1 MKKTLS
7 IHLGRQLFVIEEDAF
22 DRLQEYL
29 KRLEASL
36 KEENGIAEIIEDIEM
51 RFAELLMLYLG
62 ENRKVVTLED
72 VTKAIAS
79 LGEPEEISDESGE
92 EKSAPLPTDG
102 DSYRNRRLYRD
113 AEGGVLGG
121 VCSGIAAYLNIDPVI
136 VRVAFIVFTFI
147 GLAIPLYIVLW
158 VIIPS
163 ASTPSERLQMHG
175 KPVTVDSLKEEFTKA
190 GERIQHDAR
199 KVRDRFKSGN
209 EHIVK
214 RTSHLAKLF
223 GKLIGLGMVGLSFL
237 WLVFFTLTI
246 TGTVDFIPVT
256 GDSEYTSF
264 HDFMQLV
271 APAGREF
278 SLIWAGILLAGF
290 CIPLLGILIGARLI
304 IQRSSRFLKVNL
316 IIFPLL
322 IVAGMVCGLIGGL
335 QTGRDL
341 AVYAEVERQHLTSN
355 AEQLNIEELIHYSNN
370 RRVVSTGGID
380 FININHGKISAEGIL
395 ITYRPTSDSLF
406 HVYQLVSAHG
416 VDRSKALKRSDHIYH
431 TVQLLGQKLVVDPTY
446 SYPAKDGFRDQEIE
460 VIIEIP
466 RNKRLTI
473 KGLIIENPPTEFH
486 GMLYSNQAF
495 NPWEN

>member
-36 KEENGIAEIIEDIEM
+36 KEEKGIAEIIEDIEM

-62 ENRKVVTLED
+62 ENRKVVTLDD
-72 VTKAIAS
+72 VKKAIVS
-79 LGEPEEISDESGE
+79 LGEPEEISDESNE
-92 EKSAPLPTDG
+92 EKSETRSSNDEN
-102 DSYRNRRLYRD
+102 YRNRKLYRD
-113 AEGGVLGG
+113 TENGILGG
-121 VCSGIAAYLNIDPVI
+121 VCTGFAAYLNLDPVI
-136 VRVAFIVFTFI
+136 IRVAFIVFSFV

-190 GERIQHDAR
+190 GERIQQDAR
-199 KVRDRFKSGN
+199 KVRDRFKHGN

-214 RTSHLAKLF
+214 RTSHVAKLF
-223 GKLIGLGMVGLSFL
+223 GKLIGIGMVGLSFL
-237 WLVFFTLTI
+237 WLIFFTLTV

-278 SLIWAGILLAGF
+278 TLIWTGILLVGF
-290 CIPLLGILIGARLI
+290 CGPIMGILVGSRLI

-316 IIFPLL
+316 IVFPFF
-322 IVAGMVCGLIGGL
+322 IVAGMICGLIGGL
-335 QTGRDL
+335 QTGRDF
-341 AVYAEVERQHLTSN
+341 AVYNELENQHFTSN
-355 AEQLNIEELIHYSNN
+355 AQQLNIEELVHYSNN
-370 RRVVSTGGID
+370 HRVISSGGVD
-380 FININHGKISAEGIL
+380 FININHGKIRQEGIL

-406 HVYQLVSAHG
+406 HISQRFSAHG
-416 VDRSKALKRSDHIYH
+416 VDDKKAGDRCANMYH
-431 TVQLLGQKLVVDPTY
+431 TVQLLGQKLVIDPTY
-446 SYPAKDGFRDQEIE
+446 SYPAKDGFRDQKIE

-466 RNKRLTI
+466 RDKKLII
-473 KGLIIENPPTEFH
+473 KGLVIENPPTEFH

-495 NPWEN
+495 DPWEN